1 MKHAV
6 AVSYIR
12 QLCCLGL
19 GGHIIM
25 PELLRALHAFIPSA
39 HNQFHWADEQYQ
51 MRNVYC
57 ENGEL
62 RISAQSLY
70 FQEIYNSE
78 EVHTD
83 KIEFSEAMRIGGGG
97 GNPEQLPGF
106 LLTKHFNELLR
117 PSDIHCAI
125 EAPIREHGRGLGCV
139 VLYRGA
145 GEKPFS
151 DVDVMRLRSLIP
163 YLAHGLRGTRDLRGE
178 MAPSGESGT
187 LIVDG
192 QDKIVQFCP
201 EGKRLLL
208 LAMHFGRIARG
219 APSLD
224 SPAIR
229 RLFLNL
235 RGILRGRPQPVPKLR
250 QPHALGEFIF
260 RAYPLGSSDGQPNGT
275 IVVTIERYEPL
286 PLKLMRNMSTLAL
299 TARQREVCLL
309 LSYGYSHSMIAQR
322 MHVSKHTA
330 TDYVRKIYDKL
341 DVNGH
346 EQLMKKLVSH
356 SMH

>member
-1 MKHAV
+1 MKNTA

-39 HNQFHWADEQYQ
+39 SNMFYWADENYQ
-51 MRNVYC
+51 MSNVYC
-57 ENGEL
+57 ENSDL
-62 RISAQSLY
+62 YILQSLY
-70 FQEIYNSE
+70 FQEFYNSK
-78 EVHTD
+78 EVQVT
-83 KIEFSEAMRIGGGG
+83 KLGFSEAMRIGRGW
-97 GNPEQLPGF
+97 GNTERMGPEFASSEL
-106 LLTKHFNELLR
+106 FNELWR
-117 PSDIHCAI
+117 PNDIRCGI
-125 EAPIREHGRGLGCV
+125 EATIWENGRGFGSI
-139 VLYRGA
+139 VLTRGP

-151 DVDVMRLRSLIP
+151 DVEEMSLRSLIP

-187 LIVDG
+187 LIVDS

-208 LAMHFGRIARG
+208 LAMHFGRIARDL
-219 APSLD
+219 PSLD
-224 SPAIR
+224 SPAIK
-229 RLFLNL
+229 RLCVNL
-235 RGILRGRPQPVPKLR
+235 RGILRGRPQPVPMLR
-250 QPHALGEFIF
+250 QLHALGEFIF
-260 RAYPLGSSDGQPNGT
+260 RAYPLGSDGQPNGS
-275 IVVTIERYEPL
+275 IAVTIERHEPL
-286 PLKLMRNMSTLAL
+286 PLKLMRNMGTLPL

-309 LSYGYSHSMIAQR
+309 LSYGYSHSMIAPR
-322 MHVSKHTA
+322 MYVSKHTV

-346 EQLMKKLVSH
+346 EQLMKKLVAIT
-356 SMH
+356 MH